1 MYNRYIRNDSGD
13 YTRIREDSPNED
25 RTSTQ
30 GFTGGN
36 DSGSGGPGQSQSE
49 ARNFSGGGPP
59 PSGNRQEGDNRRTDG
74 LSGFLRHIL
83 DQFHLESIDSGDLI
97 LLGLLFLLYREN
109 ADEELLIALG
119 LLLIL

>member
-13 YTRIREDSPNED
+13 YTRIREDSPGES
-25 RTSTQ
+25 RSSPQ
-30 GFTGGN
+30 GFSGETNSGSSGPRQSQHGGQN
-36 DSGSGGPGQSQSE
+36 FSGSGPS
-49 ARNFSGGGPP
+49 
-59 PSGNRQEGDNRRTDG
+59 PSGSNPESGSHRTDG
-74 LSGFLRHIL
+74 LSGFLRNIL

-97 LLGLLFLLYREN
+97 LLGLLFLLSREK

>member
-1 MYNRYIRNDSGD
+1 MYNRYIQNDSGD
-13 YTRIREDSPNED
+13 YTRIREDSPNGD
-25 RTSTQ
+25 RPSAQ
-30 GFTGGN
+30 GFSSESSSGSSGPRQSPHGGPNFSNSGPSSSGGN
-36 DSGSGGPGQSQSE
+36 AESSH
-49 ARNFSGGGPP
+49 
-59 PSGNRQEGDNRRTDG
+59 RTDG

-97 LLGLLFLLYREN
+97 LLGLLFLLSREK